1 MLVSVNL
8 ERAIGEEK
16 LLYFVIFGS
25 FGFFALNWT
34 FVSVKSSYC
43 LLLRRNCAA
52 IVNHSANSIQNIS
65 SLALHLARMPAV
77 PGYSSDSVD
86 DKIRIAAGFN
96 SAISNFASL
105 SSLNFFEE
113 NLLGEHNW
121 TD

>member
-1 MLVSVNL
+1 M
-8 ERAIGEEK
+8 
-16 LLYFVIFGS
+16 IFGS
-25 FGFFALNWT
+25 FGFFALNST

-65 SLALHLARMPAV
+65 SLALDLARMPTV
-77 PGYSSDSVD
+77 LGYSSNSVD

-96 SAISNFASL
+96 SAISNFASQ